1 MFAKLKEKLTGGAS
15 RLSGKT
21 DLLEAIAAACA
32 MVAAADGDLE
42 DAEMESTISA
52 LQNHD
57 VLSKAFS
64 ASEIERVADAM
75 FKRAKGGMAGR
86 LGLKREIE
94 QARSKSTTEDLEML
108 LVIAID
114 VSSSDGEVEPAE
126 RKVLDSIATSL
137 GLNLRHYLDA

>member
-1 MFAKLKEKLTGGAS
+1 MFGKLKEKITGGAS

-21 DLLEAIAAACA
+21 DLLEGIAAACA
-32 MVAAADGDLE
+32 LVAAADGELE
-42 DAEMESTISA
+42 DSEAEATVAA
-52 LQNHD
+52 LQSHD
-57 VLSKAFS
+57 VLSKAFP

-94 QARSKSTTEDLEML
+94 QARGKSTTEDIEML

-114 VSSSDGEVEPAE
+114 VSISDGEVEPAE